1 MEKKNNIN
9 SYRQPLVTVTGI
21 LLGFMLNFA
30 SGWVPKAFSTNIFIE
45 TIIAFCLVGCVP
57 LLLIVLY
64 RILTMRL
71 PDADPEQYYMS
82 TLRLFIIGVSMP
94 FVTLIIIMVRNMIT
108 AW

>member
-1 MEKKNNIN
+1 MNNIN

-45 TIIAFCLVGCVP
+45 VIIAICLVACVP

-71 PDADPEQYYMS
+71 PNDDIETYYMK

-94 FVTLIIIMVRNMIT
+94 FITLVIIMLRSMFSL
-108 AW
+108 WL